1 MQCSDDVILS
11 AGQHEI
17 SIAPSRED
25 IQVVVKD
32 VRGLGGG
39 GPTRRVFCECA
50 VKLFPQVAL
59 KEPFELA
66 AF

>member
-17 SIAPSRED
+17 SIAPARED

-32 VRGLGGG
+32 ARGLG
-39 GPTRRVFCECA
+39 GPTRRVFRECA